1 VLGVID
7 SASFY
12 DFLIVFWNCSD
23 IERGGGGGFFFF
35 FTFTDFANAV
45 LLKMLKPYQK
55 VLKIIQIEILE
66 QKNHRYFGRKRGT
79 TIT

>member
-23 IERGGGGGFFFF
+23 IERGGGCFIFI
-35 FTFTDFANAV
+35 FTVNDFANAV
-45 LLKMLKPYQK
+45 HLKMLKPYQK